1 MLLILRR
8 IFIYGIGALA
18 IIGGF
23 FMTTDFIKVS
33 ELAKATGFS
42 ERTIRRWIS
51 KGKLKAVKLSTNNQ
65 WLIAKEELSR
75 LLNK

>member
-1 MLLILRR
+1 
-8 IFIYGIGALA
+8 
-18 IIGGF
+18 
-23 FMTTDFIKVS
+23 MTTDFIKVS